1 VASRRHDTPH
11 SLTFATHHTTT
22 HTHTSGPDLK
32 TAYNRAAYSHT
43 WKQIRVYVEDDSGL
57 RITDGADSMRLVQ
70 LRARFAYFDPTL
82 LAAASAGAQAS
93 WTALDEAEINVSRMP
108 LGTPL
113 RRCACLSCIHITS
126 ALGLLC
132 LACLLSFWGNTL
144 TINGLLPSPH
154 DNHYVP
160 TACAAPTYIR
170 WWRVPQVMHFRSRL
184 HAAE

>member
-1 VASRRHDTPH
+1 MASRRHDTPH
-11 SLTFATHHTTT
+11 SLTFATHTTT
-22 HTHTSGPDLK
+22 HTGPDLK

-108 LGTPL
+108 LRTPL

-144 TINGLLPSPH
+144 TINCLLPSPH
-154 DNHYVP
+154 DNHCVP
-160 TACAAPTYIR
+160 TACAAPTHIR